1 MRALGDVKNKIMA
14 YATQDD
20 LVPRRLTEQT
30 LGQLTDD
37 SGKDTIN
44 ADVVT
49 QVLTEASAT
58 VDSYVRLRYA
68 VPLQPSEQIKG
79 LTLDIAVYLL
89 YSRRDRISVAVQT
102 RYDNAIQFLRDVG
115 AGKAGLDQPTGAADQ
130 TSGGPVVTNQNKCE
144 KFSDHNLRDFV

>member
-1 MRALGDVKNKIMA
+1 MP

-20 LVPRRLTEQT
+20 LVPRRLTLAA

-37 SGKDTIN
+37 SGQDVIN

-49 QVLTEASAT
+49 QVLTEASAA
-58 VDSYVRLRYA
+58 VDSYVRLRYT

-79 LTLDIAVYLL
+79 ITLDIAVYML
-89 YSRRDRISVAVQT
+89 YSRRDRISDSVQK
-102 RYDNAIQFLRDVG
+102 RYDDAIQFLRDVG
-115 AGKAGLDQPTGAADQ
+115 AGKAGLDQPTGAVEQA
-130 TSGGPVVTNQNKCE
+130 SGGPVVTNKNKCE

>member
-1 MRALGDVKNKIMA
+1 MA
-14 YATQDD
+14 YATQSD
-20 LVPRRLTEQT
+20 LVPRRLTELV

-37 SGKDTIN
+37 SGQDVID

-89 YSRRDRISVAVQT
+89 YSRRDRVSDSVQK
-102 RYDNAIQFLRDVG
+102 RHDDAIQFLRDVG
-115 AGKAGLDQPTGAADQ
+115 AGKAGLDQPVDASPQA
-130 TSGGPVVTNQNKCE
+130 SGGPVVTDQNKCE
-144 KFSDHNLRDFV
+144 KFSDFNLRDFV